1 MATSRT
7 HISIG
12 RAAWPGSKRR
22 GTEAPQLVELW
33 HYPAYDSRQ
42 PLWITPCC
50 RGDLS

>member
-1 MATSRT
+1 MATSHAHLNRPR
-7 HISIG
+7 G
-12 RAAWPGSKRR
+12 EARLEEE